1 MKFSARRESRGAGRG
16 VGDEP
21 HPSQARVSNVL
32 KGPGRV
38 RTQPRLASK
47 KGLELL
53 LDPGRG
59 QPGWSQADPTGLGSL
74 FLDHPSSREER
85 RRRTPA
91 HSRCHITG
99 GPGPAPHSHW
109 REGYRP
115 GGARHQPHQA
125 LPAPCQTQHPPQSEI
140 FRISDIW
147 TERRRLGHN
156 LICNVNVPVRENDP
170 GSG

>member
-1 MKFSARRESRGAGRG
+1 MTRGRLKARQEVYEVLRSEGIRRAGRG

-21 HPSQARVSNVL
+21 HPSQARVLNVL
-32 KGPGRV
+32 KGSRRV

-47 KGLELL
+47 KGLGLL

-59 QPGWSQADPTGLGSL
+59 QPGWSQADHTGLGSL

-109 REGYRP
+109 REGDRP
-115 GGARHQPHQA
+115 GPATNPTRPCLLRAKRSTRLKVKSSVFLTSGQKEAGWTQPH
-125 LPAPCQTQHPPQSEI
+125 L
-140 FRISDIW
+140 
-147 TERRRLGHN
+147 
-156 LICNVNVPVRENDP
+156 
-170 GSG
+170 